1 MVIKKTL
8 DQNIFSPEYVAQMTN
23 EQLKQTPIF
32 NCYPQSM
39 NTNTIDRLVIDAH
52 LSQGIPTLTPP
63 AGATGFGGSIMSDSM
78 IDVNDGTN
86 NGIEQPNGWP
96 ARQNFPDR
104 WLHSDLYEVPYY
116 YNFNFYNKILEEG
129 DLR

>member
-1 MVIKKTL
+1 LVIEKTL
-8 DQNIFSPEYVAQMTN
+8 DRNIFSPEYVAQMTN

-52 LSQGIPTLTPP
+52 LAQGIPTLTPP
-63 AGATGFGGSIMSDSM
+63 AGATGFGSKNNSEKM
-78 IDVNDGTN
+78 INLQSF
-86 NGIEQPNGWP
+86 EYKSNGWP